1 MAEFNDLLLAT
12 TNKELV
18 PSRGFSSD
26 STPRVRTARF
36 GDGYSQRVA
45 EGINPIN
52 QTWNLQFNSRP
63 IDEAN
68 IIEEF
73 FRTKSG
79 VSSFTWLPTGESV
92 EVKVIC
98 QKWSKTY
105 ESHISANITATFER
119 VYE

>member
-98 QKWSKTY
+98 QKWAKTY